1 MDCGRR
7 LPEAR
12 FRPWGGLP
20 DYRWLLSIVVH
31 SSSNNARIQIKVRAV
46 KVIEAA
52 FRASCSI
59 SQYGLATAV
68 RCLTKDGR
76 FRLNVLFRP
85 QP

>member
-1 MDCGRR
+1 MDLGRR

-31 SSSNNARIQIKVRAV
+31 SSSNNTGIQIEVRAV

-59 SQYGLATAV
+59 MHFGLVPAV
-68 RCLTKDGR
+68 RCKKR
-76 FRLNVLFRP
+76 
-85 QP
+85 